1 MEFWEGKLF
10 ADPGIEPMIA
20 ATLGFPDPHQ
30 VHYVL
35 PIHRTDLLGVLPSQ
49 AAGASIVACT
59 HDFSMTGAQT
69 CGIRARL

>member
-30 VHYVL
+30 VHFVL
-35 PIHRTDLLGVLPSQ
+35 PIHRTGLL
-49 AAGASIVACT
+49 T
-59 HDFSMTGAQT
+59 HDFSMTGSQA